1 MVNKFVIGTTIGL
14 VALSSC
20 NYAVAETPCDYTKDV
35 STNWTKQIQKT
46 ENVERNVFPYVES
59 TRKCV
64 MTMDVTIDGQ
74 TYPAE
79 GSYVFG
85 PDMTENDAC
94 DNATVNAKK
103 SVITEVSP
111 EILSAKTE
119 MNCSTKPQENVQIT
133 ESLPQENVVVQE
145 GVPVVTERIISTE
158 VIDTTP
164 NRVVYLP
171 NKSIN
176 IGGFTVGFDPNA
188 HKRGKC
194 YANRYDT
201 GVTCY

>member
-164 NRVVYLP
+164 NSVVYLP

-176 IGGFTVGFDPNA
+176 IGGLIIGFDSHAN
-188 HKRGKC
+188 KRGKC
-194 YANRYDT
+194 FADWETAGYR
-201 GVTCY
+201 CY

>member
-14 VALSSC
+14 VVLSSC

-164 NRVVYLP
+164 NSVVYLP

-176 IGGFTVGFDPNA
+176 IGGFTVGFDPHA

>member
-79 GSYVFG
+79 GS
-85 PDMTENDAC
+85 
-94 DNATVNAKK
+94 
-103 SVITEVSP
+103 
-111 EILSAKTE
+111 
-119 MNCSTKPQENVQIT
+119 
-133 ESLPQENVVVQE
+133 
-145 GVPVVTERIISTE
+145 
-158 VIDTTP
+158 
-164 NRVVYLP
+164 
-171 NKSIN
+171 
-176 IGGFTVGFDPNA
+176 
-188 HKRGKC
+188 
-194 YANRYDT
+194 
-201 GVTCY
+201 